1 MKSWLWVGTFEYEQR
16 GGCVQGYVRCAL
28 ALDELRELKV
38 KDNGYS
44 RYCEEGNALRNG
56 FFLRQSFDGDD
67 GVGDLVGPLA
77 LVQA

>member
-38 KDNGYS
+38 KDNGCT
-44 RYCEEGNALRNG
+44 RYCEEGNAL
-56 FFLRQSFDGDD
+56 
-67 GVGDLVGPLA
+67 
-77 LVQA
+77 